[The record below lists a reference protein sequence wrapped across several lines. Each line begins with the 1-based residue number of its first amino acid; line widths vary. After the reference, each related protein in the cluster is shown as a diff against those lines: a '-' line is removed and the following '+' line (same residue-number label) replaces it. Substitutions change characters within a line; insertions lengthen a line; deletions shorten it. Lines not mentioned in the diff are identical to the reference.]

1 MSCKITF
8 SCAHRTAAHKE
19 SRARVARL
27 FPYHRRGPELVT
39 GDPNESRPGDSRP
52 PPTLALPLIWLI
64 SGNGTDAARL
74 LRRLTGVGEAGESGA
89 GGFLAA
95 AASKASTAASSAG
108 VVEGSLSLRSVL
120 AFRKEY
126 SPLTW
131 GTTRRTS
138 IGIRIH
144 SLIWMHDCGTR
155 VHGV

>member
-1 MSCKITF
+1 M
-8 SCAHRTAAHKE
+8 
-19 SRARVARL
+19 ARL

-52 PPTLALPLIWLI
+52 PPTLALPLI

-89 GGFLAA
+89 GGFLVA

-108 VVEGSLSLRSVL
+108 VVDGSLSLRSVL

-131 GTTRRTS
+131 STKRRP
-138 IGIRIH
+138 
-144 SLIWMHDCGTR
+144 SLWDRSARSMSG
-155 VHGV
+155 